1 MLRLKPKL
9 QVTQNTA
16 HSCLYFIFYPQHLH
30 EPTHFSTM
38 KKLLIISLLCI
49 ILLPTFG
56 QNLKRKGALGIQA
69 EPISDSL
76 LQVQGW
82 GERKGI
88 YVSKVLPETTAE
100 QLKLKT
106 GDILFEINGTPV
118 SGLRVLRQL
127 SQNLRVGEPIQIKFG
142 SNKTLKEASGY
153 VVARHLETSAVGEVI
168 YDEIQY
174 NNSYIRSIVHK
185 PYGNKRY
192 PAIFFIQGFAC
203 VSVELPYSTSHP
215 TQQLI
220 DGWVKEGY
228 VVYRIEKPGVGDSDD
243 KTDCYKID
251 YGQEVAAFQTGLNA
265 LKKYRFVDSTDI
277 FLFGQALGGITA
289 PLLGAENK
297 IKGIMVYGSIIRPW
311 FEYIM
316 EARRQQNVL
325 FSSDYSNLDA
335 DTKDLTPIYYDWL
348 VNGKTLDQL
357 MNNPVY
363 QPILASESNPLQI
376 GNGTMYGR
384 HPSFYYDLNHQPL
397 FDAWKRANT
406 NVIAFHGE
414 CDLQSIDASE
424 SETIADIVN
433 YYSPGKGQYKMLKNT
448 EQNFVKVPGK
458 KEYLKMLREGRYSP
472 DYAAAN
478 FNKDLLKY
486 TVEWMKLIRQPKN

>member
-1 MLRLKPKL
+1 
-9 QVTQNTA
+9 
-16 HSCLYFIFYPQHLH
+16 
-30 EPTHFSTM
+30 M
-38 KKLLIISLLCI
+38 KKLITIHLLLIILI
-49 ILLPTFG
+49 TTFG

-82 GERKGI
+82 GERKGVYI
-88 YVSKVLPETTAE
+88 SKVLSETTAE

-118 SGLRVLRQL
+118 SGLRILRQL

-142 SNKTLKEASGY
+142 ANKTLKEASGY
-153 VVARHLETSAVGEVI
+153 VVARHLETSNVGEVI
-168 YDEIQY
+168 YDEIAHK
-174 NNSYIRSIVHK
+174 NSYIRSIVHK
-185 PYGNKRY
+185 PFGNKRC

-243 KTDCYKID
+243 KTDCYKINYD
-251 YGQEVAAFQTGLNA
+251 EEVAAFQTGLDA
-265 LKKYRFVDSTDI
+265 LKSYRFVDTSNV

-289 PLLGAENK
+289 PLLAAKNK
-297 IKGIMVYGSIIRPW
+297 TKGIMVYGSVVRPW
-311 FEYIM
+311 FEYVL
-316 EARRQQNVL
+316 EARRQQNLL
-325 FSSDYSNLDA
+325 FSSDYSNLDE
-335 DTKDLTPIYYDWL
+335 DIKQLTPIYYDWL
-348 VNGKTLDQL
+348 VNGKTLEQL
-357 MNNPVY
+357 MENPDY
-363 QPILASESNPLQI
+363 QVVLASEGNPLQI

-384 HPSFYYDLNHQPL
+384 NPSFYYTLNQQKL
-397 FDAWKRANT
+397 FDAWKKANT
-406 NVIAFHGE
+406 DVIAFHGD
-414 CDLQSIDASE
+414 CDLQSVDASE
-424 SETIADIVN
+424 GETIAEIVN
-433 YYSPGKGQYKMLKNT
+433 YYYPGKGQYRLLKNT

-478 FNKDLLKY
+478 FNKDLLKFS
-486 TVEWMKLIRQPKN
+486 VEWMKLVRTPK